1 MSKDLKA
8 EVITEPEVIANTNF
22 EKIIY
27 DLDNEIEDLTV
38 RADKLD
44 YFISISSGI
53 ICGMLNIFQVGEFS
67 LEQGS
72 SKYCNAHIKN
82 KYSYSRYTK
91 GITCIVSEVFA

>member
-53 ICGMLNIFQVGEFS
+53 ICGMLNIF
-67 LEQGS
+67 
-72 SKYCNAHIKN
+72 
-82 KYSYSRYTK
+82 
-91 GITCIVSEVFA
+91 